1 MKPTF
6 FDLRLLLAAA
16 CLLAAVFSARAA
28 EISAVATTGMV
39 ADLVRAVGGERVEVH
54 QLMGPGVD
62 PHQYRPTAGDAS
74 RLSKADA
81 VFYNG
86 LNLEARMGELF
97 ARLGKRGG
105 KVFAVTDSIPRA
117 RLLEIDG
124 VPGARDPHVWFDAAL
139 WADAVGA
146 VVDGLSRVD
155 PAGSGDYLRNGESL
169 RVRLLELDSWLR
181 ERAAELPPSRRVL
194 VTSHDAFGYFGRAYG
209 FEVVGLQGASTVSE
223 ASLRDVSA
231 MAKFLERRG
240 VGAVFIETSVNSDAL
255 RRAAD
260 NAGVEIG
267 GELFSDAMGGEGDVR
282 EGFDTGTYE
291 GMLRYN
297 MVTVVEALKP

>member
-1 MKPTF
+1 
-6 FDLRLLLAAA
+6 
-16 CLLAAVFSARAA
+16 LAAVALWLVVMPACAA
-28 EISAVATTGMV
+28 QISAVATTGMV
-39 ADLVRAVGGERVEVH
+39 ADLVRGVGGDRVEVH
-54 QLMGPGVD
+54 QLMGSGVD
-62 PHQYRPTAGDAS
+62 PHHYRPTAGDAS
-74 RLSKADA
+74 RLKKADA

-117 RLLEIDG
+117 RLMSPAGE
-124 VPGARDPHVWFDAAL
+124 GAAKDPHVWFDAAL

-155 PAGSGDYLRNGESL
+155 PAGSGGYLRNGEAL
-169 RVRLLELDSWLR
+169 RLRLLALDSWLR
-181 ERAAELPPSRRVL
+181 ERAGEISPTRRVL

-209 FEVVGLQGASTVSE
+209 FEVVGLQGMSTVSE
-223 ASLRDVSA
+223 ASLADVSA
-231 MAKFLERRG
+231 LADFLDRRG
-240 VGAVFIETSVNSDAL
+240 VKAVFVETSVNSDAL

-267 GELFSDAMGGEGDVR
+267 GELFSDAMGEPGDVR
-282 EGFDTGTYE
+282 GGFDTGTHD
-291 GMLRYN
+291 GMLRFN
-297 MVTVVEALKP
+297 MATIVEALQP